1 MINKEYKRR
10 EIEIKFLL
18 SVIKEYEENG
28 AGGISSERCRKLD
41 RLESKYL

>member
-1 MINKEYKRR
+1 MDGKEYKRR

-28 AGGISSERCRKLD
+28 AGGINSEKCRKLD
-41 RLESKYL
+41 RLEEKYL